1 MANRYISLF
10 GQINNY
16 NAVNPTCP
24 FRVMETVLETV
35 METVRKIANLFGL
48 HWVITYQ
55 ALLCLL
61 FIFDVT
67 EARRVARVL
76 GNLHAEDRCGPNRC
90 GTCYM

>member
-35 METVRKIANLFGL
+35 METVRKIANLIGL

-55 ALLCLL
+55 ALLH
-61 FIFDVT
+61 F
-67 EARRVARVL
+67 VL
-76 GNLHAEDRCGPNRC
+76 
-90 GTCYM
+90 

>member
-35 METVRKIANLFGL
+35 METVRKIANLIGL
-48 HWVITYQ
+48 HWVIPYQ

-61 FIFDVT
+61 LIFDVT
-67 EARRVARVL
+67 EARRVERVI
-76 GNLHAEDRCGPNRC
+76 GNLHAEDR
-90 GTCYM
+90 